1 MRNPQYSGLRV
12 LLAED
17 NPINQEVA
25 VELLRGSGLTVD
37 VAIDGAQAVEMAHRE
52 RYDLIFM
59 DVQMA
64 VMDGLEA
71 TRTIRRIPGRE
82 HTPIVAMTANA
93 FEEDRRVCL
102 AAGMN
107 DHICKPVE
115 IRVLRAALQRW
126 LVDSAGGCGRAHAHA
141 APSSLQQRRAHL
153 ESIPGL
159 HIKIG
164 LGYVQNRFERYELLL
179 QKFITSSTNDLQRL
193 HAALASGDRPGTGA
207 AAHSLRGAAAV
218 VGATAIESAALAVE
232 NAIRQ
237 RSNDEELQRAFARLE
252 ALHVELSA
260 AVSAQHAPAP
270 AAHSP

>member
-1 MRNPQYSGLRV
+1 VRNPQYNGLRV

-25 VELLRGSGLTVD
+25 VELLRSSGLTVD
-37 VAIDGAQAVEMAHRE
+37 VAGDGAQAVQMAQRE
-52 RYDLIFM
+52 HYDLIFM
-59 DVQMA
+59 DVQMP
-64 VMDGLEA
+64 VMDGLDA
-71 TRTIRRIPGRE
+71 ARAIRRLPGRE

-93 FEEDRRVCL
+93 FDEDRKLCL
-102 AAGMN
+102 GAGMN
-107 DHICKPVE
+107 DHIGKPVE
-115 IRVLRAALQRW
+115 VRLLRAALQRW
-126 LVDSAGGCGRAHAHA
+126 LPDRAGGARAHPHA

-179 QKFITSSTNDLQRL
+179 QKFISSSSNDLQRL
-193 HAALASGDRPGTGA
+193 DSARASGDRPGIGA

-218 VGATAIESAALAVE
+218 VGATAIESGALAVE

-237 RSNDEELQRAFARLE
+237 RCSEEELQRVIEGLE
-252 ALHVELSA
+252 ALRVELSA
-260 AVSAQHAPAP
+260 AVSGQHAPAP
-270 AAHSP
+270 AAHQR